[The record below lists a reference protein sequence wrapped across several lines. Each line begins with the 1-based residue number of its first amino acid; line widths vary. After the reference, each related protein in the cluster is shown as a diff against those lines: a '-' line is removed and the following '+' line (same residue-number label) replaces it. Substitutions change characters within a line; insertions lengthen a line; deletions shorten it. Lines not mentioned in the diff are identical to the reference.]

1 MSISAH
7 PWLFFHQAGGKW
19 VTQVKSVGHSPEAEH
34 RVDLV
39 SKGSMWVNDGRD
51 RSPHP

>member
-39 SKGSMWVNDGRD
+39 SKGEHAGE
-51 RSPHP
+51 